1 MPGGLHPHAHVDSSL
16 LQIPIKS
23 LCFTIAVVQFL
34 FTILTSL
41 FHQKCN
47 RLKARVIIYAY
58 SDHAWLLSPE
68 PLVVKQL
75 KFTRVEG
82 ASIVMKSF
90 SWVVWVP
97 SVLRKFQRSDV
108 SACRRF
114 DGQTTSR
121 SIPFLFTKLSFQ
133 HSRTYLHVPALRRP
147 GGIQSCPTVTGVSSP
162 RPLSLPLPPFS
173 FRRWAPW
180 RN

>member
-82 ASIVMKSF
+82 ASIVMKS
-90 SWVVWVP
+90 SDE
-97 SVLRKFQRSDV
+97 SVSLLHQV
-108 SACRRF
+108 F
-114 DGQTTSR
+114 DC
-121 SIPFLFTKLSFQ
+121 
-133 HSRTYLHVPALRRP
+133 LRRNAGECEP
-147 GGIQSCPTVTGVSSP
+147 LRTVK
-162 RPLSLPLPPFS
+162 
-173 FRRWAPW
+173 
-180 RN
+180 

>member
-82 ASIVMKSF
+82 ASIVMKSSGF
-90 SWVVWVP
+90 QVSDLTGP
-97 SVLRKFQRSDV
+97 LFFRSVGPL
-108 SACRRF
+108 
-114 DGQTTSR
+114 
-121 SIPFLFTKLSFQ
+121 
-133 HSRTYLHVPALRRP
+133 LHEEVE
-147 GGIQSCPTVTGVSSP
+147 
-162 RPLSLPLPPFS
+162 
-173 FRRWAPW
+173 
-180 RN
+180 

>member
-41 FHQKCN
+41 FHQKSN

-82 ASIVMKSF
+82 ASIVMKSSEVF
-90 SWVVWVP
+90 LNISGNANLPGVGGT
-97 SVLRKFQRSDV
+97 SARRK
-108 SACRRF
+108 
-114 DGQTTSR
+114 
-121 SIPFLFTKLSFQ
+121 
-133 HSRTYLHVPALRRP
+133 
-147 GGIQSCPTVTGVSSP
+147 
-162 RPLSLPLPPFS
+162 PL
-173 FRRWAPW
+173 AA
-180 RN
+180 

>member
-1 MPGGLHPHAHVDSSL
+1 MPGGLHPHAHLDSSL

-34 FTILTSL
+34 FTILTCL

-47 RLKARVIIYAY
+47 HLKARVIIYAY

-82 ASIVMKSF
+82 ASIVMKS
-90 SWVVWVP
+90 S
-97 SVLRKFQRSDV
+97 
-108 SACRRF
+108 SAPRTSGTICC
-114 DGQTTSR
+114 SR
-121 SIPFLFTKLSFQ
+121 S
-133 HSRTYLHVPALRRP
+133 
-147 GGIQSCPTVTGVSSP
+147 
-162 RPLSLPLPPFS
+162 LPPTAA
-173 FRRWAPW
+173 RCAP
-180 RN
+180 

>member
-1 MPGGLHPHAHVDSSL
+1 MPGGLHPHAHLDSSL

-34 FTILTSL
+34 FTILTCL

-47 RLKARVIIYAY
+47 HLKARVIIYAY

-82 ASIVMKSF
+82 ASIVMKSSGLF
-90 SWVVWVP
+90 SL
-97 SVLRKFQRSDV
+97 SSNILTISSFLTC
-108 SACRRF
+108 SA
-114 DGQTTSR
+114 
-121 SIPFLFTKLSFQ
+121 
-133 HSRTYLHVPALRRP
+133 
-147 GGIQSCPTVTGVSSP
+147 
-162 RPLSLPLPPFS
+162 
-173 FRRWAPW
+173 
-180 RN
+180 